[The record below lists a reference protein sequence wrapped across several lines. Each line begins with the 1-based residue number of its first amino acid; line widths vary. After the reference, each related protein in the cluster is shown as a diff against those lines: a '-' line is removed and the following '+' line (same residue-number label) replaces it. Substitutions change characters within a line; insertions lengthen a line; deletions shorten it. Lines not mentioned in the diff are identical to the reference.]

1 MFSFLFLHQS
11 VNRLQTWILGEKLGE
26 SYFLPTNIQKR
37 QSRMK
42 NSTFI
47 SLLMTRLII
56 SEVHTSLIWVT
67 PQTVPPQVLCTDNIT
82 QKLISKLEIKEKSL
96 KKTLQTTVIY
106 SSTGEIIQS
115 HKGTFKSHYL
125 GFMASKFTTGAN
137 LLSFKTLKN
146 KKKIFIKHN
155 DQTHFMR
162 LWRALSFIE
171 HVTSHQI

>member
-26 SYFLPTNIQKR
+26 NYFLPTNIQKR

-42 NSTFI
+42 NSTCI

-67 PQTVPPQVLCTDNIT
+67 LQTVSPQVLCTDYIT

-96 KKTLQTTVIY
+96 NKHYKPQ
-106 SSTGEIIQS
+106 SSTIPQVKLFSHTKVHLKVIIWDSWHLNSLQVPIS
-115 HKGTFKSHYL
+115 CH
-125 GFMASKFTTGAN
+125 SKH
-137 LLSFKTLKN
+137 LKIIKN
-146 KKKIFIKHN
+146 K
-155 DQTHFMR
+155 
-162 LWRALSFIE
+162 S
-171 HVTSHQI
+171 S